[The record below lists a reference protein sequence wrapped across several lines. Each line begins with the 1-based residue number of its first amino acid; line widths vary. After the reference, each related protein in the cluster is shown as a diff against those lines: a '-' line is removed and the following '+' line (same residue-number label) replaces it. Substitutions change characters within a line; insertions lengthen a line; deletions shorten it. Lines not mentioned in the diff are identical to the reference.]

1 MTRVNEDIVR
11 RFLDGELSAG
21 EERSALHGIAEDP
34 DARAMLRFDAR
45 LRGAVVEG
53 ARVRGE
59 VPPGFSERVMAA
71 IEAREAAAAARTAP
85 ADGRATA
92 DAGAGVPGVLVRAW
106 NELIRPRTLVW
117 RPAYAA
123 GVVALGLL
131 VAVVVLG
138 PLPPGS
144 DGSGD
149 RVAGT
154 ASDQRPAGGVAS
166 LASTGSTGAEAERV
180 LVRFVFAGSEAESV
194 AVAGDFSRWDPIPL
208 RRRDSD
214 GQTVWTGLVAVPR
227 GEHRYMFV
235 LDGERWV
242 TDPLA
247 TAVRDDG
254 FGNRNAILSL

>member
-1 MTRVNEDIVR
+1 MTPVNEDIVR
-11 RFLDGELSAG
+11 RFLDGELSAE

-34 DARAMLRFDAR
+34 DARSVLRFDAR
-45 LRGAVVEG
+45 LRGALAEG

-71 IEAREAAAAARTAP
+71 IEAREAAAP
-85 ADGRATA
+85 
-92 DAGAGVPGVLVRAW
+92 GALVRLWEA
-106 NELIRPRTLVW
+106 LTRPRTLVW

-131 VAVVVLG
+131 VAVVLLG
-138 PLPPGS
+138 PLPPGFAGS
-144 DGSGD
+144 DD

-154 ASDQRPAGGVAS
+154 ASDQRPAGGVTS
-166 LASTGSTGAEAERV
+166 LASTRPAAAEAERV
-180 LVRFVFAGSEAESV
+180 LVRFVFAGTEAESV

-208 RRRDSD
+208 RRRDSN
-214 GQTVWTGLVAVPR
+214 GRSVWTGIVAVPR